1 MRDLFKQIVA
11 AGPGGAALAVH
22 KDGELVVD
30 EWAGDWSRDDVVN
43 VFSVGK
49 GVVAALAHRH
59 LTGLDRPVREWWPE
73 FTTDC
78 AVADLLSH
86 RAGLPAIRRE
96 LPDGS
101 LFDWT
106 AMTGALAAE
115 HPWWPPGERHGYHA
129 VTFGWLVGEV
139 LRRATGR
146 TVRELVRDLGID
158 GLSVGLADG
167 TPVRDV
173 LPPEPNGSPPRMPAS
188 EITVKAFAN
197 PAEQLTPGLP
207 NTARWRAAEIPAAN
221 VHANARALAT
231 LYGEL
236 LTSPNLPEMIE
247 PRSEGHDEVLG
258 SPTRFGLGFML
269 ANPTRPFS
277 PNPRAFGHSGS
288 GGALAFADPDEGF
301 AFAFTPSRTL
311 LTAAGPDP
319 RWTPLIEAL
328 YRRSSRR

>member
-1 MRDLFKQIVA
+1 MFKDIVA
-11 AGPGGAALAVH
+11 AGPGGAALAVYR
-22 KDGELVVD
+22 DGRLVVD

-43 VFSVGK
+43 VFSAGK

-59 LTGLDRPVREWWPE
+59 LADLDRPVRDWWPE
-73 FTTDC
+73 FTADC
-78 AVADLLSH
+78 TVADLLSH
-86 RAGLPAIRRE
+86 RAGLPAVRRA
-96 LPDGS
+96 LPDGA

-106 AMTGALAAE
+106 AMTTALAAE
-115 HPWWPPGERHGYHA
+115 QPWWPPGERHGYHA

-146 TVRELVRDLGID
+146 TVRQLVQDLGID
-158 GLSVGLADG
+158 GLSVGLPEG

-173 LPPEPNGSPPRMPAS
+173 LPPEAHGPLPQMSTA

-207 NTARWRAAEIPAAN
+207 NTPRWRAAEIPAAN
-221 VHANARALAT
+221 VHAHARALAA
-231 LYGEL
+231 LYADL
-236 LTSPNLPEMIE
+236 LTRPDLARMIE

-258 SPTRFGLGFML
+258 SETRFGLGFML
-269 ANPTRPFS
+269 SNPTRPFS

-311 LTAAGPDP
+311 LTPAGPDP
-319 RWTPLIEAL
+319 RWPALVEAL
-328 YRRSSRR
+328 YR